1 MVKVTAPP
9 KTKRSNRRRVI
20 LGLDGDDLVFVFWFE
35 DLVFFLLFLGEF
47 DSATVSGL
55 SVGAGAPGGTG
66 IPAGGATAAGDAAT
80 GKGAGA
86 TGKGAGATG

>member
-1 MVKVTAPP
+1 MVRVTAPP

-20 LGLDGDDLVFVFWFE
+20 LGLGGDDLLSVFWFE

-55 SVGAGAPGGTG
+55 SVGAGTPGGTG
-66 IPAGGATAAGDAAT
+66 IPAGGATAAGGAAT

-86 TGKGAGATG
+86 TG

>member
-86 TGKGAGATG
+86 TG